1 MPGVIFVALVV
12 TAYWLVEGVV
22 LFATGVSCVAPLY
35 TSIFVPEFAKLL
47 TIPVFDAG
55 KVCASLVSIAVYAG
69 APSVPWL
76 PCCSEVSVIVSNA
89 SSVWFPSATPTLIV
103 CGVVLIVE
111 GTLKLI
117 VSVVVFEPFAVN
129 VPSSLIP
136 SPVNLKNGVL
146 KFWAVAVNL
155 IVPLG
160 LGFAPLESYTI
171 E

>member
-1 MPGVIFVALVV
+1 MTV
-12 TAYWLVEGVV
+12 YWFVEGVV

-55 KVCASLVSIAVYAG
+55 KVCASFVIIAVYAG
-69 APSVPWL
+69 APSTPWL
-76 PCCSEVSVIVSNA
+76 PCCNEVIVIVSNA
-89 SSVWFPSATPTLIV
+89 SSVWLLSATPTLIV
-103 CGVVLIVE
+103 CGVVFILA
-111 GTLKLI
+111 GTLNENS
-117 VSVVVFEPFAVN
+117 SVVVFAVPLESLA
-129 VPSSLIP
+129 VYVASSLIP
-136 SPVNLKNGVL
+136 SPVNLKNGVP

>member
-1 MPGVIFVALVV
+1 M
-12 TAYWLVEGVV
+12 
-22 LFATGVSCVAPLY
+22 FATGESNVAPLY

-47 TIPVFDAG
+47 TAPLFAAG
-55 KVCASLVSIAVYAG
+55 NECASFVRIAVYAG
-69 APSVPWL
+69 APSTPWL

-111 GTLKLI
+111 GTLKVN
-117 VSVVVFEPFAVN
+117 VSVVVFEPLALY

-146 KFWAVAVNL
+146 KFWAVAVSV

-160 LGFAPLESYTI
+160 VGFAPLESYTI